1 MTARDEGPP
10 GFFYRPRN
18 MRRMMAALQVICAAL
33 LAADLFLDRHIAHP
47 IEDVFGFHA
56 FYGFIACWLLVVLA
70 KQLRRVVMRGEH
82 YHDG

>member
-1 MTARDEGPP
+1 MTARDDEPP

-18 MRRMMAALQVICAAL
+18 IRWMMAAFHVTCAAL
-33 LAADLFLDRHIAHP
+33 LVADLLFHRHIAHP

-70 KQLRRVVMRGEH
+70 KQLRRLVMRGEH